1 MLFSTVAAWVMV
13 GTVVRE
19 RGLRAVTFADDVVVV
34 GIEGE
39 WFGTAFGTLT
49 GAADEIE
56 GSDCGLPVDS
66 FGMRAT
72 DVR

>member
-1 MLFSTVAAWVMV
+1 MVSMV
-13 GTVVRE
+13 GRE
-19 RGLRAVTFADDVVVV
+19 WGLRAVTFADGVVVV
-34 GIEGE
+34 GIAGEGI
-39 WFGTAFGTLT
+39 GMAFGTLT